1 VLREPEGYRREC
13 TRAKNLGPSVRWAVY
28 PSQLDTA
35 NGVFSP
41 IQEEADRALEVA
53 KAYEEA
59 KDKGLGAVEN
69 DGDTVDAASVRS
81 LRNTMQNTASLGM

>member
-1 VLREPEGYRREC
+1 LREPEGYRREC
-13 TRAKNLGPSVRWAVY
+13 TRAKNLGPSVWWAAH

-35 NGVFSP
+35 NGVLSP
-41 IQEEADRALEVA
+41 MQEAADRALEAA

-69 DGDTVDAASVRS
+69 DGDTVDVASVRS